1 MVGVRLRRW
10 SGGYNTKHIS
20 FCGTYASFTMGVHYV
35 TLPVLERGKVFRLYR
50 YASWSNLVFAG
61 TLFPRCFSS
70 VSEAPCGIATL
81 LSFTVSMAFDLILPL
96 MLRLQILC
104 FFILRRLIFA
114 KHGRG

>member
-1 MVGVRLRRW
+1 MGDITL
-10 SGGYNTKHIS
+10 NIS
-20 FCGTYASFTMGVHYV
+20 LSVVPMLLLLWVYITSPCQCWNAAKSSVCIAMLLG
-35 TLPVLERGKVFRLYR
+35 L
-50 YASWSNLVFAG
+50 NLVFAG

-70 VSEAPCGIATL
+70 VSEAPCGISTL